1 MMPTVLVVE
10 DQPAWRELLGELL
23 NDIGFQMRAASSYD
37 AALAALTEGPYDLAL
52 IDVGLAGDDHE
63 NRDGLRIL
71 EQFRARFPRGHAV
84 LLTGYGTVEL
94 AVQALT
100 VLGADD
106 FIRKENFDR
115 RRFIETVTRTI
126 GRSEAIRAA
135 LPAHE
140 SELGTTP
147 HASPAPAVGG
157 RILVVEDNPSWRAIY
172 AELAEELGVE
182 LQTAVSYGEARGWLQ
197 RESYDLAVVDLKLI
211 SSTRPWEN
219 RDGFYLLRLTQEYR
233 VPTVVVS
240 ALATPDEIDRGYEEF
255 GIFAFFDKE
264 GFQRTAFLKTVRA
277 ALTRDRRTVPAEP
290 PARFQ
295 AVPLSDSPLAELTER
310 QVEVLALIA
319 RGKTNKEI
327 ADDLVITTNTVKKHI
342 LAIFAKLN
350 VNSRAAAA
358 AEAAK
363 WGVGATHEALR
374 RKM

>member
-1 MMPTVLVVE
+1 MPTVLVVE

-23 NDIGFQMRAASSYD
+23 GDIGFQMRAADSYD

-52 IDVGLAGDDHE
+52 IDVGLAGDNHE

-71 EQFRARFPRGHAV
+71 EQFRARFPRAHAV

-106 FIRKENFDR
+106 FIRKEHFDR
-115 RRFIETVTRTI
+115 RRFIETVTRTM
-126 GRSEAIRAA
+126 GRTEAIRTA
-135 LPAHE
+135 LPAHQNE
-140 SELGTTP
+140 AASTP
-147 HASPAPAVGG
+147 LASATAGVGG
-157 RILVVEDNPSWRAIY
+157 RVLVVEDNPSWRAIY
-172 AELAEELGVE
+172 EELAEELGVE
-182 LQTAVSYGEARGWLQ
+182 LDTAVSYGEARGCLQ
-197 RESYDLAVVDLKLI
+197 RESYGLAVVDLKLI

-233 VPTVVVS
+233 VPTIVVS
-240 ALATPDEIDRGYEEF
+240 ALAVPDEIDRAYEEF

-264 GFQRTAFLKTVRA
+264 GFQRSAFLKTVRDALAQGCRA
-277 ALTRDRRTVPAEP
+277 AAAAPSLPHHATP
-290 PARFQ
+290 P
-295 AVPLSDSPLAELTER
+295 PESPLTELTDR
-310 QVEVLALIA
+310 QLEVLTLIA
-319 RGKTNKEI
+319 QGKTNKEI
-327 ADDLVITTNTVKKHI
+327 ADALVITTNTVKKHI

-363 WGVGATHEALR
+363 WGIGTR
-374 RKM
+374 S

>member
-1 MMPTVLVVE
+1 MPTVLVVE

-23 NDIGFQMRAASSYD
+23 SDIGFQMRAAGSYD

-106 FIRKENFDR
+106 FIRKEHFDR

-135 LPAHE
+135 LPARE
-140 SELGTTP
+140 SDPAATTSGRSTP
-147 HASPAPAVGG
+147 EVSG
-157 RILVVEDNPSWRAIY
+157 RILVVEDNASWRAIY
-172 AELAEELGVE
+172 EELAEELGVE

-219 RDGFYLLRLTQEYR
+219 RDGFYLLRLTQEHG
-233 VPTVVVS
+233 VPTIVVS

-264 GFQRTAFLKTVRA
+264 GFQRNAFLKTVRD
-277 ALTRDRRTVPAEP
+277 ALTQAGQPP
-290 PARFQ
+290 PAILPMPQR
-295 AVPLSDSPLAELTER
+295 ASPPPDSPLTELTER

-327 ADDLVITTNTVKKHI
+327 ADELVITTNTVKKHI
-342 LAIFAKLN
+342 LAIFGKLN

-363 WGVGATHEALR
+363 WGIGSR
-374 RKM
+374 